1 MRYLCGKTCP
11 CGERCTNKSL
21 ATRKGANVKV
31 AYVSEFSISRAMADR
46 QTGSRGFGLTAVED
60 IKEDDFVI
68 DYRGEIIGME

>member
-1 MRYLCGKTCP
+1 MYQQVFGNAQGSTRQGRLCKWI
-11 CGERCTNKSL
+11 NYHQKSM
-21 ATRKGANVKV
+21 AN
-31 AYVSEFSISRAMADR
+31 MA

>member
-1 MRYLCGKTCP
+1 MYQQVSGQAQGSERQGRLC
-11 CGERCTNKSL
+11 EWI
-21 ATRKGANVKV
+21 
-31 AYVSEFSISRAMADR
+31 ISRQKSVTNLT